1 MEYSAQLF
9 DPSTIAG
16 LTDSLAT
23 ALRHVTAQPHT
34 PIAAVPL
41 LDVAG
46 ASSLLSRFCYSE
58 LRPEY
63 LAGPLA
69 HQLFEAAAAASPR
82 TACLVFEGEVL
93 RYQQVREMGP
103 GSLVIVYP
111 AGKLSFAPN
120 EPPAVL
126 SYPSPSHPTPPLKKL
141 FILARNPQVNQRA
154 NQLAHALIAQ
164 GVQPDVPVGLLLDRS
179 PDFVIAVLAV
189 LKVGYISC
197 SPSIMGAS
205 ECLTESRAAGPCWIV
220 WFIVLAGELSC
231 AVVWCAGRRLLPA
244 AGPFLPRGAAGG
256 LCGGRLPGPAAGAR
270 SACGTGRAAGQGSGA
285 APTKCG
291 ANSGAAPCRDGS

>member
-1 MEYSAQLF
+1 MEYSVQLF

-46 ASSLLSRFCYSE
+46 AGSLLSRFCYSE

-82 TACLVFEGEVL
+82 AACLVFEGEVL

-126 SYPSPSHPTPPLKKL
+126 SHPSPSHPTPTLEEVVCPS
-141 FILARNPQVNQRA
+141 
-154 NQLAHALIAQ
+154 AQ
-164 GVQPDVPVGLLLDRS
+164 PAGEPTGQPAG
-179 PDFVIAVLAV
+179 
-189 LKVGYISC
+189 SC
-197 SPSIMGAS
+197 SHRPGSAARRAGGA
-205 ECLTESRAAGPCWIV
+205 AAGSQP
-220 WFIVLAGELSC
+220 
-231 AVVWCAGRRLLPA
+231 RLCDRCS
-244 AGPFLPRGAAGG
+244 GSTQGG
-256 LCGGRLPGPAAGAR
+256 LY
-270 SACGTGRAAGQGSGA
+270 
-285 APTKCG
+285 
-291 ANSGAAPCRDGS
+291 